1 MRTDYN
7 EFGGFRSTLPGP
19 GQITDVCSK
28 IRMFILKYNVL
39 TSLIHKAI

>member
-7 EFGGFRSTLPGP
+7 EFGGFRSTLPGH
-19 GQITDVCSK
+19 ITDVCSK